1 MQLAIDFTPCRVP
14 SDETQCGVLLRA
26 MKRGERL
33 TVASAPSQYGCYA
46 LSQRVSELKK
56 MGWPVKSQMV
66 ERNGKRFAE
75 YWL

>member
-1 MQLAIDFTPCRVP
+1 MNQLAISFCRVP
-14 SDETQCGVLLRA
+14 SEDSQCGVLLRA

-33 TVASAPSQYGCYA
+33 TVASALSQYGCYA
-46 LSQRVSELKK
+46 ISQRVGELKK
-56 MGWPVKSQMV
+56 MGWPVQSQMV